1 MDLTVV
7 IPVHNEAGSIASLLD
22 ELYAL
27 PGELARCPVIVVD
40 DASSDDTAA
49 VLEDCLHEHA
59 LLRVLQHR
67 QRYGQSAAIATG
79 VCAARTLW
87 IATLDG
93 DGQNDPADIP
103 RLYQAMDAASDS
115 VWLVNGNRKQRRDN
129 WHKRLASRV
138 ANAVRARILGDAT
151 PDSGCGLKVFS
162 RATFNSLPQFDHM
175 HRFLPALV
183 HTQGGEVL
191 SIEVNHRAR
200 RTGKSKYGIRN
211 RLGVGIID
219 LLGVGWLQR
228 RKLQPLADELERD

>member
-7 IPVHNEAGSIASLLD
+7 IPVHNEAGGIASLLD

-49 VLEDCLHEHA
+49 VLQDCLHEHA
-59 LLRVLQHR
+59 LLRVLRHR

-79 VCAARTLW
+79 VRAANTLW

-93 DGQNDPADIP
+93 DGQNDPRDIP
-103 RLYQAMDAASDS
+103 RLYQAMDSASDT

-129 WHKRLASRV
+129 WRKRLASRI
-138 ANAVRARILGDAT
+138 ANAVRARILGDAA

-162 RATFNSLPQFDHM
+162 RATFLALPQFDHM

-183 HTQGGEVL
+183 YRQGGEVM
-191 SIEVNHRAR
+191 SIDVNHRAR
-200 RTGKSKYGIRN
+200 RSGKSKYGIRN
-211 RLGVGIID
+211 RLGVGIMD
-219 LLGVGWLQR
+219 LLGVRWLQH
-228 RKLQPLADELERD
+228 RKLQPVATELDH

>member
-1 MDLTVV
+1 VDLTVV
-7 IPVHNEAGSIASLLD
+7 IPVHNEAGGIASLLD

-49 VLEDCLHEHA
+49 VLQDCLHEHA
-59 LLRVLQHR
+59 LLRVLRHR

-79 VCAARTLW
+79 VHAANTLW

-93 DGQNDPADIP
+93 DGQNDPRDIP
-103 RLYQAMDAASDS
+103 RLYQAMDSASDT

-129 WHKRLASRV
+129 WRKRLASRI
-138 ANAVRARILGDAT
+138 ANAVRARILGDAA

-162 RATFNSLPQFDHM
+162 RATFLALPQFDHM

-183 HTQGGEVL
+183 YRQGGEVM
-191 SIEVNHRAR
+191 SIDVNHRAR
-200 RTGKSKYGIRN
+200 RSGKSKYGIRN
-211 RLGVGIID
+211 RLGVGIMD
-219 LLGVGWLQR
+219 LLGVRWLQH
-228 RKLQPLADELERD
+228 RKLQPVATELDH

>member
-1 MDLTVV
+1 VDLTVV

-49 VLEDCLHEHA
+49 VLQDCLHEHA
-59 LLRVLQHR
+59 LLRVLRHR

-79 VCAARTLW
+79 VRAANTLW

-93 DGQNDPADIP
+93 DGQNDPRDIP
-103 RLYQAMDAASDS
+103 RLYQAMDSASDT

-129 WHKRLASRV
+129 WRKRLASRI
-138 ANAVRARILGDAT
+138 ANAVRARILGDAA

-162 RATFNSLPQFDHM
+162 RATFLALPQFDHM

-183 HTQGGEVL
+183 YRQGGEVM
-191 SIEVNHRAR
+191 SIDVNHRAR
-200 RTGKSKYGIRN
+200 RSGKSKYGIRN
-211 RLGVGIID
+211 RLGVGIMD
-219 LLGVGWLQR
+219 LLGVRWLQH
-228 RKLQPLADELERD
+228 RKLQPVATELDH